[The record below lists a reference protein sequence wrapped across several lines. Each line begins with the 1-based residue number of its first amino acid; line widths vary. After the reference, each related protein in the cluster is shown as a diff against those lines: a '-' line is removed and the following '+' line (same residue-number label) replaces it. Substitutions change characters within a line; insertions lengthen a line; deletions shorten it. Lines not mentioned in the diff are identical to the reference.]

1 MRISLWSRLLDLVAP
16 RLCCVCG
23 RRLAMTEESLCTVC
37 NLHLPR
43 LGHTDTSFRDNIVA
57 RIFWG
62 QVPVE
67 KAYALFYY
75 YPHSDTSKI
84 LYELKYHNC
93 PEIGV
98 DMGRL
103 MADELLHQGFFNDI
117 DLVIPLPLSKKR
129 QKGRGYNQSE
139 MIAKGISE
147 VTKIPYNVKAVRRT
161 EFKESQTRLN
171 KWERLE
177 NVQGAFL
184 LVNEEPLRGKYI
196 LLIDDVITTGATMIA
211 CAQAIQ
217 HVEGIK
223 ISFLSL
229 ALTKG

>member
-23 RRLAMTEESLCTVC
+23 RRLAMTEETLCTVC

-43 LGHTDTSFRDNIVA
+43 LGLSEASFRDNIVA
-57 RIFWG
+57 RVFWG

-75 YPHSDTSKI
+75 YPHSGTSKI
-84 LYELKYHNC
+84 LYELKYHNS
-93 PEIGV
+93 PEIGT

-103 MADELLHQGFFNDI
+103 MAGELLPLEFFDDI
-117 DLVIPLPLSKKR
+117 DVIIPLPLSKKR
-129 QKGRGYNQSE
+129 QRGRGYNQSD
-139 MIAKGISE
+139 MLAKGISE
-147 VTKIPYNVKAVRRT
+147 ITNIPYNAKVVRRI

-171 KWERLE
+171 KWERLK
-177 NVQGAFL
+177 NVQGAFQ
-184 LVNEEPLRGKYI
+184 LVNEEPLRGKHI

-211 CAQAIQ
+211 CAQAMKHI
-217 HVEGIK
+217 EDIK